1 VKLVRGRYV
10 IDDPARLP
18 AGGVIDDGAVAIGD
32 GKVVAVDRHDLLAR
46 RYPDAESLGSADDIV
61 LPGLVNSHSHGW
73 GLTPLQMGVDDD
85 YLEVF
90 NINLLAATPPDV
102 YAETLYSCAKL
113 LRTGVTSVWHAGF
126 SRDWSQY
133 EEGMRAA
140 LRAYADSGIRVSFG
154 VHVMD
159 RSTFVYHDDDA
170 FMASL
175 PLETQQVVRA
185 AMEQIDFPTVD
196 DFRRVYAAV
205 RDEYAGHERVRIALG
220 PLGPEWCSDELL
232 EEVAAMAEQDGA
244 AVQLH
249 CLESPYQR
257 EYLARLYGESTLGH
271 LADLGL
277 AGSHVSLAHGVWS
290 TAEDLTVCA
299 EHGIT
304 ICNNPSSNLRLRVG
318 VLPATAAAGHGVN
331 LALGMD
337 STTLNDDED
346 MFQEMRLAHLLHKLP
361 NGMRH
366 TPSLAPADILRMAT
380 VNASAPLLMDGIGR
394 IAPGGPADV
403 VVVDW
408 ERIAHPHVPSG
419 ASVVAVLLARGKG
432 LDVKTVIV
440 GGDVLVRDGVVVAFD
455 EEAAV
460 RSLVEGTRSPE
471 AGWLQA
477 WKGALA
483 EVKPYCEAFY
493 DDWSSP
499 RYEPHY
505 TVNSRT

>member
-1 VKLVRGRYV
+1 
-10 IDDPARLP
+10 
-18 AGGVIDDGAVAIGD
+18 
-32 GKVVAVDRHDLLAR
+32 
-46 RYPDAESLGSADDIV
+46 
-61 LPGLVNSHSHGW
+61 
-73 GLTPLQMGVDDD
+73 
-85 YLEVF
+85 
-90 NINLLAATPPDV
+90 
-102 YAETLYSCAKL
+102 
-113 LRTGVTSVWHAGF
+113 
-126 SRDWSQY
+126 
-133 EEGMRAA
+133 
-140 LRAYADSGIRVSFG
+140 
-154 VHVMD
+154 
-159 RSTFVYHDDDA
+159 
-170 FMASL
+170 
-175 PLETQQVVRA
+175 
-185 AMEQIDFPTVD
+185 MEQIDFPTVD

-205 RDEYAGHERVRIALG
+205 RDEYAAHERIRIALG

-232 EEVAAMAEQDGA
+232 EEVAAMAERDGA

-257 EYLARLYGESTLGH
+257 EYLTRLYGESTLGH

-290 TAEDLTVCA
+290 TAEDLAVCA

-366 TPSLAPADILRMAT
+366 TPSLAPSDILRMAT

-403 VVVDW
+403 VVMDW

-440 GGDVLVRDGVVVAFD
+440 GGDVLLRDGVVVAFD

-460 RSLVEGTRSPE
+460 RSLVEGARSPE
-471 AGWLQA
+471 AGWLRA